1 MYEYLKVSTKIL
13 KFYQKKKK
21 IQAILRHC
29 YIKMDDAMEQP
40 EYTHYPCFKLA
51 LGA

>member
-13 KFYQKKKK
+13 KFYQKKK

-29 YIKMDDAMEQP
+29 YIIMDDAMEQP
-40 EYTHYPCFKLA
+40 KYTHYPCFKLA